1 LTPDVVDVED
11 APLPHLRHRHARPVL
26 QPGDQCYDFKNNSA
40 KKWRTNCQFL
50 HKLHTTID
58 EFNVFQENCQFFNR
72 KKSST
77 PENGSQNKTV
87 PELAMIDLS
96 WLFWLLK
103 HFLYLTPS
111 G

>member
-1 LTPDVVDVED
+1 MLRTRRCRTSDIDTPVQFCNRVTNVTILKII
-11 APLPHLRHRHARPVL
+11 LP
-26 QPGDQCYDFKNNSA
+26 KNGEQIGNFY
-40 KKWRTNCQFL
+40 TNCIQQLTNSTFFKKTANFL
-50 HKLHTTID
+50 T
-58 EFNVFQENCQFFNR
+58 E